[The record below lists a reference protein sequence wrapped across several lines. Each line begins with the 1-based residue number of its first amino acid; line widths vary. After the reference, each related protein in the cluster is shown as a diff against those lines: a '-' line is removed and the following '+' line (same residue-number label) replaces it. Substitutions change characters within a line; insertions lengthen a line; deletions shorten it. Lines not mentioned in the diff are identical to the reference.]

1 MKHQKLLCL
10 LLAMLLVV
18 LAGCAGGSHDDYPG
32 GTVRPNGSTPTPTV
46 TTVPSQPSTTT
57 PTTTPTSPTTPTT
70 TVPNTDPDEDEN
82 LSLGRIEGGEYINH
96 YMGLRCELSS
106 DWVFYGAEE
115 LQEMPDNIGDMM
127 SGSELGD
134 AIANYTQIMDMM
146 AENADELTSINV
158 VYTKLTTA
166 DRLAYLTMTE
176 EQIIDSILS
185 QKDALIQAYTQAGI
199 TVKSLEKV
207 TVTFMGQQHTAMR
220 MEAEISGVAYYT
232 LQFSYQKLGSFGVT
246 LTLASYVED
255 QTEELMALFTA
266 I

>member
-1 MKHQKLLCL
+1 MKKQTFLCL

-18 LAGCAGGSHDDYPG
+18 LAGCGGGSNDDYQG
-32 GTVRPNGSTPTPTV
+32 GTVTPNQSTPA
-46 TTVPSQPSTTT
+46 PSQTTT
-57 PTTTPTSPTTPTT
+57 PSQTTAPTTPTT
-70 TVPNTDPDEDEN
+70 SPDEDDN
-82 LSLGRIEGGEYINH
+82 LSLGRMEGGVYTNNYI
-96 YMGLRCELSS
+96 GLRCTLDSN
-106 DWVFYGAEE
+106 WVFYGADE

-134 AIANYTQIMDMM
+134 AMANYTQIMDMM
-146 AENADELTSINV
+146 AENADMLTSMNV
-158 VYTKLTTA
+158 VYTKMTVA

-185 QKDALIQAYTQAGI
+185 QKDAMIAAYAQAGI

-207 TVTFMGQQHTAMR
+207 TVTFLGQQRTAMH

-232 LQFSYQKLGSFGVT
+232 LQFTYQQVGSYGVT
-246 LTLASYVED
+246 LTLGSYVED
-255 QTEELMALFTA
+255 KTQELMALFTA